1 MTTRINFQK
10 EIENL
15 NENLEAMAELVE
27 SNIEKALASFEK
39 RNVELAKEIVQGD
52 RAVDDMQRTIE
63 AQCLSLMLHQQPV
76 VARDLRLVSS
86 ALKIVTD
93 LERIGD
99 HAQDIAE
106 LVLRITDANVATN
119 VEHIIEMASKAKAM
133 MKNAIQAYVK
143 RDVKLA
149 AKVEKD
155 DDEVDELFNRVKM
168 EISALLKEGKEPVDD
183 CVDVLMIAKY
193 LERIGDHASNICEWT
208 EFNETGTVK
217 NIRLL

>member
-1 MTTRINFQK
+1 MTTRVNYQK
-10 EIENL
+10 ELELL
-15 NENLEAMAELVE
+15 NQMLRDMAGLVE
-27 SNIEKALASFEK
+27 NRIEKALASFEK
-39 RNVELAKEIVQGD
+39 RNVELAEEIVRGD
-52 RAVDDMQRTIE
+52 RAVDDMQRAIE
-63 AQCLSLMLHQQPV
+63 AKCLSLMLHQQPV

-106 LVLRITDANVATN
+106 LVLRITDANAAHN
-119 VEHIIEMASKAKAM
+119 VGHIMEMAKKAKAM
-133 MKNAIQAYVK
+133 MENAILAYTR
-143 RDVKLA
+143 RDTGLA
-149 AKVEKD
+149 AEVAAS
-155 DDEVDELFNRVKM
+155 DDEVDDLFNEVKE
-168 EISALLKEGKEPVDD
+168 EISELLRTGGEPVDD

-193 LERIGDHASNICEWT
+193 LERIADHASNICEWT

>member
-1 MTTRINFQK
+1 MTTRVNFQK
-10 EIENL
+10 ELEIL
-15 NENLEAMAELVE
+15 NKSLEDMAGLVE
-27 SNIEKALASFEK
+27 NNIEKSLVSFEK
-39 RNVELAKEIVQGD
+39 RNVELAEEIVHGD
-52 RAVDDMQRTIE
+52 RAVDDMQRSIE

-106 LVLRITDANVATN
+106 LVLRITDANVAYN
-119 VEHIIEMASKAKAM
+119 VGHIIEMAAKAKAM
-133 MKNAIQAYVK
+133 MKQAIQAYIH
-143 RDVKLA
+143 RDTKLA
-149 AKVEKD
+149 AQVAAS
-155 DDEVDELFNRVKM
+155 DDEVDELFNQVKN
-168 EISALLKEGKEPVDD
+168 EISVLLRKGKESVDD

-217 NIRLL
+217 NIRLI